1 MMPFE
6 TSAAPP
12 ATPPE
17 HRHDSSVLIEVESV
31 CYAYPLRGQTPDSER
46 YALRDVSLRVGRG
59 EYVAL
64 AGHNG
69 SGKSTLAR
77 LLNGLRVP
85 KRGRVLV
92 DGLDTRS
99 QEERAR
105 IRERVGMVFSDPDN
119 QIVATVVE
127 DDVGWGLAARGWP
140 RELIAA
146 RVNAALEAVGLT
158 EMRGRPPFELSGGQ
172 RQRLAIAG
180 VLALEPECIVADEP
194 TALLDPVARGDMV
207 RLLRG
212 LNRRRG
218 LSVLHVT
225 HLLEEAA
232 LADRIVVMDGGRI
245 VLEGPPA
252 VILADLDRLRALRLV
267 VPPLAVLGERL
278 RGLGVPVPP
287 EAVTPETLV
296 EALLRLSSPPA
307 LPSHRTLVSGEASR

>member
-1 MMPFE
+1 MTLFE
-6 TSAAPP
+6 TSAT
-12 ATPPE
+12 ATPTDHQP
-17 HRHDSSVLIEVESV
+17 DPSALVVVEGVS
-31 CYAYPLRGQTPDSER
+31 YAYPLAANPPSSEH
-46 YALRDVSLRVGRG
+46 YALRDVSLCIERG

-77 LLNGLRVP
+77 LLNGLRLP
-85 KRGRVLV
+85 TSGRVVV
-92 DGLDTRS
+92 DGLDTRDPDA
-99 QEERAR
+99 RAS

-140 RELIAA
+140 RGRITA
-146 RVNAALEAVGLT
+146 RVDAALEAVGLA
-158 EMRGRPPFELSGGQ
+158 EMRNRPPYELSGGQ

-194 TALLDPVARGDMV
+194 TALLDPVARGEMV
-207 RLLRG
+207 RLLRD

-245 VLEGPPA
+245 VLEGPPSA
-252 VILADLDRLRALRLV
+252 LFADLDRLRSLRLV
-267 VPPLAVLGERL
+267 IPPLAALGERL

-296 EALLRLSSPPA
+296 EALLRLRSRPATSSRRP
-307 LPSHRTLVSGEASR
+307 LVSLETQR